1 MTVKT
6 QAMANI
12 KQNSTD
18 LEQHII
24 EVTQQYKKFIGTL
37 TGNNN
42 IELYIQVRGASLESL
57 VQTSQEVKTAE
68 NCGIDNNL
76 TNHYVNIDF
85 ENVHLSLNTLN
96 EL

>member
-1 MTVKT
+1 
-6 QAMANI
+6 MANI

-24 EVTQQYKKFIGTL
+24 EVTNHYKKFIGTL

>member
-1 MTVKT
+1 MAKITEKT
-6 QAMANI
+6 
-12 KQNSTD
+12 TD

-24 EVTQQYKKFIGTL
+24 ETTEQYKKMMGAL

-68 NCGIDNNL
+68 NCGIENNL
-76 TNHYVNIDF
+76 TNHYVNLEFD
-85 ENVHLSLNTLN
+85 NVHLSLNTLN

>member
-1 MTVKT
+1 MAKITEKT
-6 QAMANI
+6 
-12 KQNSTD
+12 TD

-24 EVTQQYKKFIGTL
+24 EVTEQYKKMIGAL

-42 IELYIQVRGASLESL
+42 IELYIQVRGVPIETL
-57 VQTSQEVKTAE
+57 VQTSKEIKTAE
-68 NCGIDNNL
+68 NCGIENNL
-76 TNHYVNIDF
+76 TNHYVNLDF